1 MRLDRL
7 YSLAVINK
15 RIPFSQKTPF
25 NPISASIRLRK
36 SNPWRD
42 TLRKKLG
49 TTVLLI
55 TLSCG
60 IASADYLAPQRTCKI
75 NNLGPKDRQRIQN
88 VPSLVINGGMIML
101 SNSQVILELPEEKDI
116 ETVEEMSMPSNP
128 GLIRKTIRYRNG
140 VTAVLFQDFQES
152 VFSIQL
158 KSDDPF
164 WISQNRVLKV
174 S

>member
-1 MRLDRL
+1 
-7 YSLAVINK
+7 
-15 RIPFSQKTPF
+15 
-25 NPISASIRLRK
+25 
-36 SNPWRD
+36 
-42 TLRKKLG
+42 
-49 TTVLLI
+49 LLE
-55 TLSCG
+55 
-60 IASADYLAPQRTCKI
+60 PQQENEI
-75 NNLGPKDRQRIQN
+75 QHNLGPKDRQRIQN
-88 VPSLVINGGMIML
+88 VQSLVLNGGMKML
-101 SNSQVILELPEEKDI
+101 SNTQVILELPGEKDI

>member
-1 MRLDRL
+1 VQRV
-7 YSLAVINK
+7 SKQHGCK
-15 RIPFSQKTPF
+15 R
-25 NPISASIRLRK
+25 
-36 SNPWRD
+36 
-42 TLRKKLG
+42 
-49 TTVLLI
+49 LI
-55 TLSCG
+55 TLLD
-60 IASADYLAPQRTCKI
+60 ILK
-75 NNLGPKDRQRIQN
+75 LGF
-88 VPSLVINGGMIML
+88 NGGKML
-101 SNSQVILELPEEKDI
+101 SNTQVILELPGEKDI